1 MFFVKRDTTEKNLR
15 MTLNFGHT
23 FAHAIEIKNNYS
35 KKFTHGEAVLSGMI
49 LACKFSVYRKLC
61 SSKTFDE
68 IKNIYIQNNLDYTYK
83 KYSNK
88 KEIEIEQIE
97 IVDNSHKHIKH
108 KSFSPDKF
116 HLHLKIKSLYLN
128 SLSRVTA
135 QKEVMKVLKD
145 ELSNKIHALEISI
158 EQ

>member
-1 MFFVKRDTTEKNLR
+1 MNIFFEDII
-15 MTLNFGHT
+15 
-23 FAHAIEIKNNYS
+23 A
-35 KKFTHGEAVLSGMI
+35 
-49 LACKFSVYRKLC
+49 KL
-61 SSKTFDE
+61 
-68 IKNIYIQNNLDYTYK
+68 
-83 KYSNK
+83 K

-97 IVDNSHKHIKH
+97 IVDNSHKHVKH

-145 ELSNKIHALEISI
+145 ELSSKIHALEISI